1 MQHKFF
7 GVFYTLICF
16 FGSMLL
22 AFGAEFLVD
31 MNWVGILLIVLS
43 LFFLILG
50 IVLCAKRKIKLF
62 PFYWEIIAT
71 EIILAVLIISTGL
84 WEKFIDFRNQFNY
97 YWWEGWLRGIQ
108 WVLYPIVPALALF
121 LLAIVTGI
129 MDFFRYLSEQG
140 VFESKEEDK
149 NKVRFL

>member
-1 MQHKFF
+1 MSNKFF
-7 GVFYTLICF
+7 GIFFTLICF

-31 MNWVGILLIVLS
+31 RDCVCWGLTVLS
-43 LFFLILG
+43 LFILILG

-71 EIILAVLIISTGL
+71 EIILAVLIIPTGL
-84 WEKFIDFRNQFNY
+84 LENFIEFRDRFDY
-97 YWWEGWLRGIQ
+97 YWESGWIKGLHWII
-108 WVLYPIVPALALF
+108 YMIIPAFALF

-129 MDFFRYLSEQG
+129 MDFCRYLSEQG
-140 VFESKEEDK
+140 VFESKDENKD
-149 NKVRFL
+149 KVRFL